1 MGDFD
6 DLIPKKGKQGGDFDD
21 LIPAKPK
28 AKAQEPSFFDSLRQA
43 GEAVTR
49 QVGIGGR
56 AMLRGAYDL
65 SGMLG
70 GDLIGA
76 AESAATGQRTR
87 TSRESADWL
96 ADRIGLPRPE
106 TPTERVS
113 SDITSAVTGG
123 GGVIG
128 IGRGLATQTPR
139 AVSGIGRLLASQPA
153 TQIASAAT
161 GAGAASTTR
170 EAGGG
175 TGAQLTAGLI
185 GGMTPSFGV
194 AGVSEALRRTVRGG
208 EAGRATM
215 ERNIADFRRV
225 GANPSVGQAAA
236 NNRTRG
242 IESLLAGAP
251 TSAGRMGAFAE
262 RQAEDI
268 GGGLRG
274 MADDFMPNAS
284 AERAGM
290 AVKRGVT
297 GEADKPGFVQTSRET
312 ANELYRQLDETI
324 PKGSRVDVQSTRA
337 ALADLNSMIDGAP
350 SVSRFFQNARLEGIE
365 RGLLSDVG
373 GAEAVLTQ
381 PGMRENVDAYRQY
394 LQGQAQQ
401 IAERNASR
409 KALGMNVMESVPS
422 AADIERNIMDTL
434 GNMVD
439 QRLPYEA
446 LQKLRTLVGNEIEG
460 ATLTSDVPRSK
471 WKALYGALS
480 RDMEAAATTPE
491 AKQALSRANAY
502 YNARIARLDAIDA
515 VVNKHGGAEKIYN
528 AVIAGTQD
536 GGTTLRAVMQS
547 LPKDGQRAVT
557 AAIIKR
563 MGLATPGQQGAAGDT
578 FSAQTFLTNWNRLS
592 PEAKRA
598 AFDRH
603 GPRFSADMDKVA
615 RVAANIRDGSR
626 VFANPSGTANR
637 AAAIG
642 YYGSLAA
649 STGAA
654 AMGAGPVPLAS
665 LVLGGLSA
673 NAAARAMTSP
683 RVVSWLARAT
693 EMPVSSLPQQV
704 MLLKSQAQ
712 ASGDEDLAELA
723 AALEQQGNGQ
733 GDN

>member
-28 AKAQEPSFFDSLRQA
+28 AKAQEPSFLDAVKRQA
-43 GEAVTR
+43 
-49 QVGIGGR
+49 GIGGR
-56 AMLRGAYDL
+56 AIIRGAYDL

-96 ADRIGLPRPE
+96 ADRIGLPRPT

-113 SDITSAVTGG
+113 SDVTSAVTGG
-123 GGVIG
+123 GGIVG
-128 IGRGLATQTPR
+128 IGRGLATQAPR
-139 AVSGIGRLLASQPA
+139 AVSGIGRLLASQPT

-161 GAGAASTTR
+161 GAGAASATR

-175 TGAQLTAGLI
+175 TGAQLAAGLV
-185 GGMTPSFGV
+185 GGMAPSFGV

-225 GANPSVGQAAA
+225 GATPSVGQAAA

-284 AERAGM
+284 AERAGRAVERGAETFSGNVKATKRALYWQADRFIPETTPM
-290 AVKRGVT
+290 PMAATQRTLIDLTSPNPAAMQTTGGLVNPKIAQLRQNVMDDMAANGGVLPYAAVKELRSRI
-297 GEADKPGFVQTSRET
+297 GEELTDFSLSVDRPTREYKALYASLSRDLEEAARSQGPEAMAAAKR
-312 ANELYRQLDETI
+312 ANDY
-324 PKGSRVDVQSTRA
+324 TRA
-337 ALADLNSMIDGAP
+337 AAE
-350 SVSRFFQNARLEGIE
+350 RLEQVQ
-365 RGLLSDVG
+365 RVVDKNG
-373 GAEAVLTQ
+373 G
-381 PGMRENVDAYRQY
+381 P
-394 LQGQAQQ
+394 
-401 IAERNASR
+401 
-409 KALGMNVMESVPS
+409 
-422 AADIERNIMDTL
+422 
-434 GNMVD
+434 
-439 QRLPYEA
+439 
-446 LQKLRTLVGNEIEG
+446 
-460 ATLTSDVPRSK
+460 
-471 WKALYGALS
+471 
-480 RDMEAAATTPE
+480 
-491 AKQALSRANAY
+491 
-502 YNARIARLDAIDA
+502 
-515 VVNKHGGAEKIYN
+515 EKIYN

-547 LPKDGQRAVT
+547 LPRDGQRAVT

-665 LVLGGLSA
+665 LVLGGISA
-673 NAAARAMTSP
+673 NVAARAMTNP

-723 AALEQQGNGQ
+723 AALEQQGNG
-733 GDN
+733 

>member
-28 AKAQEPSFFDSLRQA
+28 AKAQEPSFLDAVKRQA
-43 GEAVTR
+43 
-49 QVGIGGR
+49 GIGGR
-56 AMLRGAYDL
+56 AIIRGAYDL

-96 ADRIGLPRPE
+96 ADKIGLPRP
-106 TPTERVS
+106 TTSAERVS
-113 SDITSAVTGG
+113 SDVTSAVAGG

-139 AVSGIGRLLASQPA
+139 AVSGIGRLLASQPT

-161 GAGAASTTR
+161 GAGAASAAR

-175 TGAQLTAGLI
+175 TGAQLTAGLL
-185 GGMTPSFGV
+185 GGMAPSFGV

-225 GANPSVGQAAA
+225 GATPSVGQAAA

-284 AERAGM
+284 AERAGRAVERGAETFSGNVKATKRALYWQADRFIPETTPM
-290 AVKRGVT
+290 PMAATQRTLIDLTSPNPAAMQTTGGLVNPKIAQLRQNVMDDMAANGGVLPYAAVKELRSRI
-297 GEADKPGFVQTSRET
+297 GEELTDFSLSVDRPTREYKALYASLSRDLEDAARSQGPEAMAAAKR
-312 ANELYRQLDETI
+312 ANDY
-324 PKGSRVDVQSTRA
+324 TRA
-337 ALADLNSMIDGAP
+337 AAE
-350 SVSRFFQNARLEGIE
+350 RLEQVQ
-365 RGLLSDVG
+365 RVVDKNG
-373 GAEAVLTQ
+373 G
-381 PGMRENVDAYRQY
+381 P
-394 LQGQAQQ
+394 
-401 IAERNASR
+401 
-409 KALGMNVMESVPS
+409 
-422 AADIERNIMDTL
+422 
-434 GNMVD
+434 
-439 QRLPYEA
+439 
-446 LQKLRTLVGNEIEG
+446 
-460 ATLTSDVPRSK
+460 
-471 WKALYGALS
+471 
-480 RDMEAAATTPE
+480 
-491 AKQALSRANAY
+491 
-502 YNARIARLDAIDA
+502 
-515 VVNKHGGAEKIYN
+515 EKIYN

-665 LVLGGLSA
+665 LVLGGISA
-673 NAAARAMTSP
+673 NVAARAMTNP

-723 AALEQQGNGQ
+723 AALEQQGKSQ
-733 GDN
+733 KDN

>member
-6 DLIPKKGKQGGDFDD
+6 DLIPKKGKRGGDFDD

-28 AKAQEPSFFDSLRQA
+28 AKAQEPSFFDSLRQT
-43 GEAVTR
+43 GEAVKR
-49 QVGIGGR
+49 QAGIGTR
-56 AMLRGAYDL
+56 AIIRGAYDL

-70 GDLIGA
+70 GDVIGA
-76 AESAATGQRTR
+76 AESAVTGQPTR
-87 TSRESADWL
+87 NSRESADWL
-96 ADRIGLPRPE
+96 ADKIGLPRPQ

-113 SDITSAVTGG
+113 SDVTSAVTGG

-175 TGAQLTAGLI
+175 TGAQLTAGLL
-185 GGMTPSFGV
+185 GGMAPSFGV
-194 AGVSEALRRTVRGG
+194 AGVSEAVRRTVRGG

-215 ERNIADFRRV
+215 ERNIADFRRA
-225 GANPSVGQAAA
+225 GATPSVGQAAA

-251 TSAGRMGAFAE
+251 TSAGRMGQFAE
-262 RQAEDI
+262 NQADDI
-268 GGGLRG
+268 GAGIRGL
-274 MADDFMPNAS
+274 ADDFKPNAS
-284 AERAGM
+284 AERAG
-290 AVKRGVT
+290 
-297 GEADKPGFVQTSRET
+297 RE
-312 ANELYRQLDETI
+312 
-324 PKGSRVDVQSTRA
+324 V
-337 ALADLNSMIDGAP
+337 
-350 SVSRFFQNARLEGIE
+350 E
-365 RGLLSDVG
+365 RG
-373 GAEAVLTQ
+373 AETFSN
-381 PGMRENVDAYRQY
+381 NV
-394 LQGQAQQ
+394 
-401 IAERNASR
+401 
-409 KALGMNVMESVPS
+409 KAMKRALYWQ
-422 AADIERNIMDTL
+422 
-434 GNMVD
+434 VD
-439 QRLPYEA
+439 QRIPDTTPMPMAATQRALVELTSPNPAAAQTTSSLINPKIAQLRQNVTDDMAANGGVLPYSAVKE
-446 LQKLRTLVGNEIEG
+446 LRSRIGEELTDFTLSVDRPTREY
-460 ATLTSDVPRSK
+460 
-471 WKALYGALS
+471 KALYAALS
-480 RDMEAAATTPE
+480 RDLEEAARSQGPDAV
-491 AKQALSRANAY
+491 AAARRANDFTRA
-502 YNARIARLDAIDA
+502 AAERLEQIQR
-515 VVNKHGGAEKIYN
+515 VVDKNGGPEKIYN
-528 AVIAGTQD
+528 AVMSGTQD

-547 LPKDGQRAVT
+547 LPKEGQRAVT

-578 FSAQTFLTNWNRLS
+578 FSSQTFLTNWNRLS

-603 GPRFSADMDKVA
+603 GPRFAADMDKIA
-615 RVAANIRDGSR
+615 RVAANLREGSK

-654 AMGAGPVPLAS
+654 AMGAGGAPLAA

-673 NAAARAMTSP
+673 NVAARAMTNP

-693 EMPVSSLPQQV
+693 EMPISSLPQQV

-712 ASGDEDLAELA
+712 ASGDEDLAEVA
-723 AALEQQGNGQ
+723 AALEQQGVGQ
-733 GDN
+733 PSN